1 MATKKDS
8 IRLKAE
14 AYYIENMEAS
24 QKEVAALYK
33 VTELT
38 VSRWVQKYNWE
49 EKRMNFHA
57 SPTVIKQKLQQETLH
72 IINGGVPTFSATG
85 VEKLM
90 KALDRCDKQADPV
103 VVHRILKDLDNFISE
118 VDPAFAAQCTQY
130 HKQFLQHRISIEING

>member
-8 IRLKAE
+8 VRLKAE

-57 SPTVIKQKLQQETLH
+57 SPTVIKQKLQQETLRV
-72 IINGGVPTFSATG
+72 INGGIPSFSAKD
-85 VEKLM
+85 VERLM

-118 VDPAFAAQCTQY
+118 VDPAFAAQCTPY
-130 HKQFLQHRISIEING
+130 HKQFLQHRISIETNG

>member
-14 AYYIENMEAS
+14 AYYIENIDAT
-24 QKEVAALYK
+24 QKEVALLYK

-38 VSRWVQKYNWE
+38 LSRWVQKYNWE

-57 SPTVIKQKLQQETLH
+57 SPTVIKQKLPQETLRVL
-72 IINGGVPTFSATG
+72 NGEDPTFVA
-85 VEKLM
+85 KDIDQLLR
-90 KALDRCDKQADPV
+90 ALDRCDKQADPV

-118 VDPAFAAQCTQY
+118 IDPAFANQCTVF

>member
-1 MATKKDS
+1 
-8 IRLKAE
+8 
-14 AYYIENMEAS
+14 
-24 QKEVAALYK
+24 
-33 VTELT
+33 
-38 VSRWVQKYNWE
+38 
-49 EKRMNFHA
+49 MNFHA
-57 SPTVIKQKLQQETLH
+57 SPTVIKQKLQQETLR

>member
-1 MATKKDS
+1 METKKDS

-38 VSRWVQKYNWE
+38 ISRWVQKYNWE

-57 SPTVIKQKLQQETLH
+57 SPTVIKQKLQQETLRV
-72 IINGGVPTFSATG
+72 INGGIPSFSAKD
-85 VEKLM
+85 VERLM

-118 VDPAFAAQCTQY
+118 VDPAFAAQCTPY
-130 HKQFLQHRISIEING
+130 HKQFLQHRISIETNG

>member
-24 QKEVAALYK
+24 QKEVATLYK

-38 VSRWVQKYNWE
+38 ISRWVQKYNWE

-57 SPTVIKQKLQQETLH
+57 SPTVIKQKLQQETLRV
-72 IINGGVPTFSATG
+72 INGGIPSFSAKD
-85 VEKLM
+85 VERLM

-118 VDPAFAAQCTQY
+118 VDPAFAAQCTPY
-130 HKQFLQHRISIEING
+130 HKQFLQHRISIETNG

>member
-24 QKEVAALYK
+24 QKEVATLYK

-57 SPTVIKQKLQQETLH
+57 SPTVIKQKLQQETLRV
-72 IINGGVPTFSATG
+72 INGGIPSFSAKD
-85 VEKLM
+85 VERLM

-118 VDPAFAAQCTQY
+118 VDPAFAAQCTPY
-130 HKQFLQHRISIEING
+130 HKQFLQHRISIETNG

>member
-38 VSRWVQKYNWE
+38 ISRWVQKYNWE

-57 SPTVIKQKLQQETLH
+57 SPTVIKQKLQQETLRV
-72 IINGGVPTFSATG
+72 INGGIPSFSAKD
-85 VEKLM
+85 VERLM

-118 VDPAFAAQCTQY
+118 VDPAFAAQCTPY
-130 HKQFLQHRISIEING
+130 HKQFLQHRISIETNG

>member
-8 IRLKAE
+8 VRLKAE

-38 VSRWVQKYNWE
+38 ISRWVQKYNWE

-57 SPTVIKQKLQQETLH
+57 SPTVIKQKLQQETLR

>member
-38 VSRWVQKYNWE
+38 ISRWVQKYNWE

-57 SPTVIKQKLQQETLH
+57 SPTVIKQKLQQETLRV
-72 IINGGVPTFSATG
+72 INGGIPSFSAKD
-85 VEKLM
+85 VERLM

-118 VDPAFAAQCTQY
+118 VDPAFAAQCTPY

>member
-57 SPTVIKQKLQQETLH
+57 SPTVIKQKLQQETLRV
-72 IINGGVPTFSATG
+72 INGGIPSFSAKD
-85 VEKLM
+85 VERLM

-118 VDPAFAAQCTQY
+118 VDPAFAAQCTPY
-130 HKQFLQHRISIEING
+130 HKQFLQHRISIETNG

>member
-38 VSRWVQKYNWE
+38 VAAGFKN
-49 EKRMNFHA
+49 
-57 SPTVIKQKLQQETLH
+57 T
-72 IINGGVPTFSATG
+72 TG
-85 VEKLM
+85 RKN
-90 KALDRCDKQADPV
+90 A
-103 VVHRILKDLDNFISE
+103 
-118 VDPAFAAQCTQY
+118 
-130 HKQFLQHRISIEING
+130 

>member
-38 VSRWVQKYNWE
+38 ISRWVQKYNWE

-57 SPTVIKQKLQQETLH
+57 SPTVIKQKLQQETLRV
-72 IINGGVPTFSATG
+72 INGGIPSFSAKD
-85 VEKLM
+85 VERLM

-118 VDPAFAAQCTQY
+118 VDPAFAAQCTPY
-130 HKQFLQHRISIEING
+130 HKQFLQHRISI

>member
-1 MATKKDS
+1 MATKNDS

-24 QKEVAALYK
+24 QKEV
-33 VTELT
+33 TELT
-38 VSRWVQKYNWE
+38 VSSWVQKYNWE

-57 SPTVIKQKLQQETLH
+57 SPTVIKQKLQQETLRV
-72 IINGGVPTFSATG
+72 INGGIPSFSAKD
-85 VEKLM
+85 VERLM

-130 HKQFLQHRISIEING
+130 HKQFLQHRISIETNG